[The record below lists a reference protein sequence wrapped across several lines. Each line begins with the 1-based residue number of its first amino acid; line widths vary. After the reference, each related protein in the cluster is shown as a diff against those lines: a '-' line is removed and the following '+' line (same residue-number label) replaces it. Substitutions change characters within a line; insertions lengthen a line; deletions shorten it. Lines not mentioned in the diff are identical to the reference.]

1 MDMQPIKTEKD
12 YEAALPTHF
21 FQEDLMETWHEIHV
35 TLPEYFSGKTVDV
48 ILQPVDTNHYQVSQT
63 ATTGINAIFGKWPG
77 EETDAEIDELLE
89 QLS

>member
-1 MDMQPIKTEKD
+1 
-12 YEAALPTHF
+12 
-21 FQEDLMETWHEIHV
+21 METWHEIHEITSKTLTL

-48 ILQPVDTNHYQVSQT
+48 ILQPVDTNHYQVTQT